1 MKETKTGNLLEKAID
16 SCGENE
22 SLFAIHAT
30 SDVCNVVFNGHID
43 DVACGVAHIIANALD
58 DNASKKEKKMAN
70 GLFNGLYRV
79 LCQGDK
85 ASVLLARVITDII
98 TDAMHEI
105 ESKAIGKDN
114 LAPSEFNPNSKE
126 CLACDDYPECGMLWL
141 VDHVLENNN
150 GKKKTKK
157 IHKNG
162 KGK

>member
-85 ASVLLARVITDII
+85 ASV
-98 TDAMHEI
+98 
-105 ESKAIGKDN
+105 SKAIGKDN